1 MNGACEIEGF
11 NFTMPATSIALD
23 RKARAAVAFV
33 TDGAM
38 RFGHDVVEHS
48 LCAGSVDLSLVR
60 TGRCPLLSQHYR
72 TIDSLLGHVIAA
84 EVHGPVM
91 HCVARFARGPEA
103 DRLWD
108 MLQDGFPLSLS
119 VGGEIAHAVQ
129 VETSDGSRG
138 FRVTRWK
145 FEELSVVV
153 FGKDKAAFMRS
164 LGPDEDAATMVAR
177 MNADAG
183 GARVAAVRNTLH
195 LDEWEQWAVPTGV
208 QLAGKLGV
216 DDAAVC
222 EALKEEVHKRCE
234 RFVADLAA

>member
-1 MNGACEIEGF
+1 MSNPIELAGLS
-11 NFTMPATSIALD
+11 FTMPATSIALD
-23 RKARAAVAFV
+23 RKARAAVAFI

-38 RFGHDVVEHS
+38 RFGQDVIEHS
-48 LCAGSVDLSLVR
+48 LSAGSVDLSLVR
-60 TGRCPLLSQHYR
+60 KGRCPLLSQHYR
-72 TIDSLLGHVIAA
+72 TIDSLLGQVIAA

-119 VGGEIAHAVQ
+119 VGGEIAHAK
-129 VETSDGSRG
+129 EEKTSAGARI

-164 LGPDEDAATMVAR
+164 LGPDEDAATMVTR
-177 MNADAG
+177 MNAAAG
-183 GARVAAVRNTLH
+183 GAARAAVRHNLH
-195 LDEWEQWAVPTGV
+195 LDDWEQWAVPTGV